1 MGVSIF
7 TTIQIIIETDQSQ
20 LKIGTPST
28 QDMGF
33 RQPLGAD
40 SNFKKKSQLPVFVAA
55 AHISLAHILVSTL
68 VFLVLP

>member
-33 RQPLGAD
+33 RQPPGAD
-40 SNFKKKSQLPVFVAA
+40 SNFKKSQLPVFVAA